1 MPKRTPKG
9 QETRE
14 RIMVAALAEFARR
27 GYSAV
32 TLEEVADAAG
42 VTKGAVYYW
51 FADKDD
57 LGRELQHD
65 LYERL
70 AQTALGGLSIPGATV
85 ENLVQCFDRYLEAL
99 GDLDE
104 ARFFLHDAWTI
115 PALDESGRR
124 DHDSAV
130 EMVRDVLER
139 AIARGEVV
147 DLDADSL
154 ARVLLGI
161 FDEATLHVLATGRR
175 PETSAVVRHLIESLR
190 CTDVEVA
197 LDRSTD
203 RDTFRAGD
211 AGASLLAR

>member
-14 RIMVAALAEFARR
+14 RILAAALREFARR

-32 TLEEVADAAG
+32 TLEEVAEAAG

-51 FADKDD
+51 FDDKDD
-57 LGRELQHD
+57 LGRELQRD
-65 LYERL
+65 LYARL
-70 AQTALGGLSIPGATV
+70 AQTALGGLAIPGAAV
-85 ENLVQCFDRYLEAL
+85 DNLVRCFDRYLEAL

-124 DHDSAV
+124 AHDDAV
-130 EMVRDVLER
+130 EMIREVLER
-139 AIARGEVV
+139 AIARGELVA
-147 DLDADSL
+147 LDADSL

-175 PETSAVVRHLIESLR
+175 TEASAVVRHLVESLR
-190 CTDVEVA
+190 RHDPNAT
-197 LDRSTD
+197 TD
-203 RDTFRAGD
+203 RPSEGAGST
-211 AGASLLAR
+211 AGLSAFAG

>member
-1 MPKRTPKG
+1 MA
-9 QETRE
+9 
-14 RIMVAALAEFARR
+14 AALAEFARR

-32 TLEEVADAAG
+32 TLEEVANAAG

-70 AQTALGGLSIPGATV
+70 AQTALGGLAIPGATV
-85 ENLVQCFDRYLEAL
+85 ENLVHCFDRYLEAL

-124 DHDSAV
+124 DHDTAI
-130 EMVRDVLER
+130 EMIRTVLER
-139 AIARGEVV
+139 GIARGELVA
-147 DLDADSL
+147 LDADSL

-175 PETSAVVRHLIESLR
+175 SETSAVVRHLIESLR
-190 CTDVEVA
+190 HADA
-197 LDRSTD
+197 KAPHIPSPDRST
-203 RDTFRAGD
+203 FRTGD
-211 AGASLLAR
+211 AEASAFAR